1 MSFSVGIIGFPNV
14 GKSTLFKALTKRQV
28 AIEPRPFTTIEPN
41 TGIVGVPDQRLD
53 KLAKIINPDKIT
65 PTNIEFVDIAGL
77 VKGAHRGQGL
87 GNQFLAQIRNCDA
100 LVEVVRAFENQNIEH
115 VEKELDPLRDA
126 DVIKTELLMKD
137 LETLNKAL
145 SKLEKK
151 TLDKQGKEK
160 LEILKKIEQTVG
172 KGQSVSETDLT
183 DEEKLEIKEFQFLT
197 EKPLLFILN
206 TGEKTINPKQ
216 SDISFLKMNLKLEE
230 EMFDLSQTEIN
241 ELEVKT
247 HLPNLIN
254 SCYNLLD
261 LITFYTI
268 AKGKELRAW
277 TLEKN
282 SLASKA
288 GETVHTDFKNF
299 IKAEI
304 ASFPDLIRSGSWK
317 QAKKQGLVKTV
328 SRDHVIKDG
337 DIIEFKI

>member
-28 AIEPRPFTTIEPN
+28 PIEPRPFTTIKPN
-41 TGIVGVPDQRLD
+41 TGIVSVPDQRLN
-53 KLAKIINPDKIT
+53 KLAEITNPEKIT
-65 PTNIEFVDIAGL
+65 PTSIEFVDIAGL
-77 VKGAHRGQGL
+77 VKGAHQGQGL
-87 GNQFLAQIRNCDA
+87 GNQFLSQIRNCDA
-100 LVEVVRAFENQNIEH
+100 LVEVVRAFENKSIEH
-115 VEKELDPLRDA
+115 VEKQLDPLRDA

-160 LEILKKIEQTVG
+160 LEILKKIQQTVG
-172 KGQSVSETDLT
+172 RGESISEANLT
-183 DEEKLEIKEFQFLT
+183 EQEKQEIKEFQFLT

-206 TGEKTINPKQ
+206 TGEKTINPEQ

-230 EMFDLSQTEIN
+230 EMFDLNQEEIN
-241 ELEVKT
+241 ELETET

-268 AKGKELRAW
+268 AGGKELRAW
-277 TLEKN
+277 TLKKD

-304 ASFPDLIRSGSWK
+304 IKFQDLIRSGSWK
-317 QAKKQGLVKTV
+317 QAKEQGLVKTI
-328 SRDHVIKDG
+328 SRNHVIEDG